1 MGNEVKTGGP
11 RLKAPGVGWLIHTL
25 GGGVSIEAES
35 FSVALLRNKVC
46 LPENGSL
53 RRPLLLDLDWEKG
66 IGYEG
71 RGVFVDYHLLSPP
84 PECIGRKRPRSRC
97 A

>member
-35 FSVALLRNKVC
+35 FSVALLRNKRI
-46 LPENGSL
+46 NG
-53 RRPLLLDLDWEKG
+53 
-66 IGYEG
+66 ICFG
-71 RGVFVDYHLLSPP
+71 RVLKSN
-84 PECIGRKRPRSRC
+84 KR
-97 A
+97 